1 MYESYFGLKEAP
13 FSIAPNPHYLYMS
26 KQHNEALAHL
36 IYGVEREG
44 GFILLTGEVG
54 TGKTTI
60 CRCFLEQV
68 PENTDVAFILNP
80 KLDSEQLLETI
91 CDELSI
97 GYIGDSLSIKDYTD
111 YINERLLRSHSKGRH
126 TVLIIDEAQNLS
138 PAVLEQLRLLTNL
151 ETHEKKLLQ
160 IILLGQP
167 ELQDIFLK
175 PELRQLSQRV
185 TARFHLD
192 ALTKE
197 EMAPYVYH
205 RLTVAGCAFPEMLFS
220 EKTVQKLYAITKGIP
235 RVINLV
241 CDRSLLG
248 AYAENKKSI
257 EPALLQLAAKE
268 VLGKSLILHKDEKP
282 NAFLLALRSSNWV
295 AILGLC
301 VAFFTLGIVLS
312 AVYTGGFANKPHKV
326 VQPTNT
332 GVSAL
337 EASLAHAAKETVPGI
352 TITDGNEKPP
362 ASIKSPSKLGQ
373 IEGSLTPLSEVDRVV
388 AQPKVLEKDVG
399 LVQNTIYEISLGK
412 LLLRKDLLTEQLSY
426 VNLMKLWGVQYSPDQ
441 DGFACKY
448 ANANGV
454 NCLSKIG
461 SIGVL
466 SHLGLPAILTL
477 FGDDGSKSYVVV
489 KSISP
494 SSAQILVEDSQYM
507 VSIAE
512 LNRYWRGHF
521 VVLWKKPP
529 QYIAPLQPGT
539 IAPLTKWLGK
549 QLDIYEGIENPS
561 LGRSFYDENL
571 VQRVKAFQKQVGEQ
585 ADGIAGVNTL
595 ILLSKH
601 TEKDIPSLTVN
612 KEAL

>member
-1 MYESYFGLKEAP
+1 MYESYFGFSEAP

-26 KQHNEALAHL
+26 RQHNEALAHL

-97 GYIGDSLSIKDYTD
+97 GYIGDTLSIKDYTD

-138 PAVLEQLRLLTNL
+138 SSVLEQLRLLTNL
-151 ETHEKKLLQ
+151 ETNEKKLLQ

-167 ELQDIFLK
+167 ELQDIFLR

-192 ALTKE
+192 ALTRE
-197 EMAPYVYH
+197 EIAPYVYH
-205 RLTVAGCAFPEMLFS
+205 RLSIAGCATPEWLFQDNSIQKLFS
-220 EKTVQKLYAITKGIP
+220 ISKGIP

-248 AYAENKKSI
+248 AYAENKKTVDSG
-257 EPALLQLAAKE
+257 LLQAAAKE
-268 VLGKSLILHKDEKP
+268 VLGKSLVLHQEKRISQVLSLFKT
-282 NAFLLALRSSNWV
+282 NNWV

-301 VAFFTLGIVLS
+301 VACLTLGMVLAS
-312 AVYTGGFANKPHKV
+312 GNFKPGAAVEPPRADVK
-326 VQPTNT
+326 Q
-332 GVSAL
+332 
-337 EASLAHAAKETVPGI
+337 I
-352 TITDGNEKPP
+352 TRDTDLPP
-362 ASIKSPSKLGQ
+362 ASIKPMAGADVASTSGGLDSVNPLVETQRLGVVGFDDLLGQ
-373 IEGSLTPLSEVDRVV
+373 GYELSELSAYVSLL
-388 AQPKVLEKDVG
+388 KV
-399 LVQNTIYEISLGK
+399 
-412 LLLRKDLLTEQLSY
+412 
-426 VNLMKLWGVQYSPDQ
+426 WGIDYTPGS

-448 ANANGV
+448 ANQKGV

-461 SIGVL
+461 SIGGL
-466 SHLGLPAILTL
+466 THLGLPAALTL
-477 FGDDGSKSYVVV
+477 FDKSGDKYYVLLRHIEGDTASFVVDGGVVDMT
-489 KSISP
+489 
-494 SSAQILVEDSQYM
+494 L
-507 VSIAE
+507 AE
-512 LNRYWRGHF
+512 LQKHWRGHF

-529 QYIAPLQPGT
+529 QYVGPLQPGT
-539 IAPLTKWLGK
+539 IAPITKWLGK
-549 QLDIYEGIENPS
+549 QLDIYEGVENPA
-561 LGRSFYDENL
+561 LGRSLYDEAL
-571 VQRVKAFQKQVGEQ
+571 VSRVKAFQKRVGEQ

-595 ILLSKH
+595 ILLSKY
-601 TEKDIPSLTVN
+601 TDQGIPSLSADN
-612 KEAL
+612 EAL

>member
-26 KQHNEALAHL
+26 RQHNEALAHL

-68 PENTDVAFILNP
+68 PENVDVAFILNP

-111 YINERLLRSHSKGRH
+111 YINERLLRSHGKGRH
-126 TVLIIDEAQNLS
+126 TVIIIDEAQNLS

-197 EMAPYVYH
+197 EIAPYVYH
-205 RLTVAGCAFPEMLFS
+205 RLAIADCAFPEMLFP
-220 EKTVQKLYAITKGIP
+220 EKTIQKLYSISKGIP

-257 EPALLQLAAKE
+257 ETPLLQTAAKE
-268 VLGKSLILHKDEKP
+268 VLGKSLILHKEESRTLFRTL
-282 NAFLLALRSSNWV
+282 NVSNNWI

-301 VAFFTLGIVLS
+301 IACLTLGIVLS
-312 AVYTGGFANKPHKV
+312 TFVLE
-326 VQPTNT
+326 
-332 GVSAL
+332 GVSTNQIIGSTQAPTDFQK
-337 EASLAHAAKETVPGI
+337 ENFVNAHG
-352 TITDGNEKPP
+352 DLPP
-362 ASIKSPSKLGQ
+362 ASLKLSKAETTINRDDDHEEAENKNVPKSL
-373 IEGSLTPLSEVDRVV
+373 ETALDSLPLTNNESIFKELL
-388 AQPKVLEKDVG
+388 AQGE
-399 LVQNTIYEISLGK
+399 
-412 LLLRKDLLTEQLSY
+412 LTEQLSY
-426 VNLMKLWGVQYSPDQ
+426 VNLMSLWGIQYQPAE

-448 ANANGV
+448 AKANGV

-461 SIGVL
+461 SVGVVA
-466 SHLGLPAILTL
+466 HLGLPAILTL
-477 FGDDGSKSYVVV
+477 FDSNGEKHFVVV
-489 KSISP
+489 RSVSGESVQLIVNNVD
-494 SSAQILVEDSQYM
+494 VEMSL
-507 VSIAE
+507 SE
-512 LNRYWRGHF
+512 LHKHWRGHF

-529 QYIAPLQPGT
+529 QYVTPLKPGT
-539 IAPLTKWLGK
+539 IGPLTKWLAK
-549 QLDIYEGIENPS
+549 QLDIYEGVKHPS
-561 LGRSFYDENL
+561 LGRSFYDEAL

-595 ILLSKH
+595 ILLSNYTDKN
-601 TEKDIPSLTVN
+601 IPSFSVK
-612 KEAL
+612 KETM

>member
-44 GFILLTGEVG
+44 GFVLLTGEVG

-68 PENTDVAFILNP
+68 PENVDVAFILNP

-126 TVLIIDEAQNLS
+126 TVIIIDEAQNLS
-138 PAVLEQLRLLTNL
+138 PTVLEQLRLLTNL

-197 EMAPYVYH
+197 EIAPYVYH
-205 RLTVAGCAFPEMLFS
+205 RLSVADCAFPEVLFP
-220 EKTVQKLYAITKGIP
+220 EKTIQKLYSISKGIP

-241 CDRSLLG
+241 GDRSLLG

-257 EPALLQLAAKE
+257 ENPLLQKAAKE
-268 VLGKSLILHKDEKP
+268 VLGKSLVLHKDEKRT
-282 NAFLLALRSSNWV
+282 FFRSMMASNNWV

-301 VAFFTLGIVLS
+301 IACLTLGIVLATVFLEGTIGNQS
-312 AVYTGGFANKPHKV
+312 TAVTQAPVDLSKGTPI
-326 VQPTNT
+326 NT
-332 GVSAL
+332 PL
-337 EASLAHAAKETVPGI
+337 DL
-352 TITDGNEKPP
+352 PP
-362 ASIKSPSKLGQ
+362 ASLKLSKA
-373 IEGSLTPLSEVDRVV
+373 EGVLNKPNDLNDIDV
-388 AQPKVLEKDVG
+388 ADVHRVLETSVI
-399 LVQNTIYEISLGK
+399 VSPIINSPLGFK
-412 LLLRKDLLTEQLSY
+412 ELLAKGTLTEQLSY
-426 VNLMKLWGVQYSPDQ
+426 VSLMSLWGIQYRPEQ

-448 ANANGV
+448 AKANGV

-461 SIGVL
+461 SVGVVA
-466 SHLGLPAILTL
+466 HLGLPAILTL
-477 FGDDGSKSYVVV
+477 FDNEGGKHFVVV
-489 KSISP
+489 RSISDE
-494 SSAQILVEDSQYM
+494 SVQLIVDDFDVEM
-507 VSIAE
+507 SIAE
-512 LNRYWRGHF
+512 LHKHWRGHF

-529 QYIAPLQPGT
+529 LYVAPLTPGT
-539 IAPLTKWLGK
+539 IGPMTKWLGK
-549 QLDIYEGIENPS
+549 QLDIYEGVKNPA
-561 LGRSFYDENL
+561 LGRSFYDEAL

-595 ILLSKH
+595 ILLSNYTDKN
-601 TEKDIPSLTVN
+601 IPSFSVN
-612 KEAL
+612 RETM

>member
-68 PENTDVAFILNP
+68 PENVDVAFILNP

-126 TVLIIDEAQNLS
+126 TVIIIDEAQNLS

-197 EMAPYVYH
+197 EIAPYVYH
-205 RLTVAGCAFPEMLFS
+205 RLAIADCAFPEVLFP
-220 EKTVQKLYAITKGIP
+220 EKTIQKLYSISKGIP

-257 EPALLQLAAKE
+257 ESPLLQTAAKE
-268 VLGKSLILHKDEKP
+268 VLGKSLVLHKDDKK
-282 NAFLLALRSSNWV
+282 AFFKSLVVSNNWI

-301 VAFFTLGIVLS
+301 IACLTLGIVLS
-312 AVYTGGFANKPHKV
+312 TLFLDGKPTK
-326 VQPTNT
+326 QTISATQAPIDLTEESIINT
-332 GVSAL
+332 
-337 EASLAHAAKETVPGI
+337 HA
-352 TITDGNEKPP
+352 DRPP
-362 ASIKSPSKLGQ
+362 ASLKL
-373 IEGSLTPLSEVDRVV
+373 
-388 AQPKVLEKDVG
+388 PKVGKITNKTNNQNGVVNNDEKEA
-399 LVQNTIYEISLGK
+399 LAPSIEPQPISSHWLGFNE
-412 LLLRKDLLTEQLSY
+412 LLAKGELTEQLSY
-426 VNLMKLWGVQYSPDQ
+426 VSLMKLWGIHFRPGQ

-448 ANANGV
+448 AKANGV

-461 SIGVL
+461 SVGVVA
-466 SHLGLPAILTL
+466 HLGLPAILTL
-477 FGDDGSKSYVVV
+477 FDTDGGKHFVVV
-489 KSISP
+489 RSIADESVQLIVNDFEVEMSIS
-494 SSAQILVEDSQYM
+494 
-507 VSIAE
+507 E
-512 LNRYWRGHF
+512 LHKHWRGHF

-529 QYIAPLQPGT
+529 LYVTPLKPGT
-539 IAPLTKWLGK
+539 IGPMTKWLGK
-549 QLDIYEGIENPS
+549 QLDIYEGVKHPS
-561 LGRSFYDENL
+561 LGRSFYDDAL
-571 VQRVKAFQKQVGEQ
+571 VQRLKAFQKEVGEQ

-595 ILLSKH
+595 ILLSNH
-601 TEKDIPSLTVN
+601 TDKNIPSFSINRETM
-612 KEAL
+612 

>member
-68 PENTDVAFILNP
+68 PENVDVAFILNP

-126 TVLIIDEAQNLS
+126 TVIIIDEAQNLS

-197 EMAPYVYH
+197 EIAPYVYH
-205 RLTVAGCAFPEMLFS
+205 RLMIADCAFPEVLFP
-220 EKTVQKLYAITKGIP
+220 EKTIHKLYSISKGIP

-257 EPALLQLAAKE
+257 EIPLLQTAAKE
-268 VLGKSLILHKDEKP
+268 VLGKSLILHKDENKT
-282 NAFLLALRSSNWV
+282 FFRSLMVSNNWV

-301 VAFFTLGIVLS
+301 IACLTLGIVLS
-312 AVYTGGFANKPHKV
+312 TFFLEGSVRNQSASITQA
-326 VQPTNT
+326 PTDLSKDSPINMS
-332 GVSAL
+332 VDL
-337 EASLAHAAKETVPGI
+337 
-352 TITDGNEKPP
+352 PP
-362 ASIKSPSKLGQ
+362 ASLRLPVVGGVPKKPNNPNDSDNTDVQLGLEIPIASLPMTNPPVKLN
-373 IEGSLTPLSEVDRVV
+373 ELL
-388 AQPKVLEKDVG
+388 AK
-399 LVQNTIYEISLGK
+399 GK
-412 LLLRKDLLTEQLSY
+412 LTEQLSY
-426 VNLMKLWGVQYSPDQ
+426 VSLMRLWGIQYEPEQ
-441 DGFACKY
+441 DGFACRY
-448 ANANGV
+448 AKEKGV

-461 SIGVL
+461 SVGVVA
-466 SHLGLPAILTL
+466 HLGLPAILTL
-477 FGDDGSKSYVVV
+477 FDNEGTKHFVVV
-489 KSISP
+489 SSISDE
-494 SSAQILVEDSQYM
+494 SVRLMVNDFDVEM
-507 VSIAE
+507 SIAE
-512 LNRYWRGHF
+512 LHKHWRGHF

-529 QYIAPLQPGT
+529 LYVSPLKPGT
-539 IAPLTKWLGK
+539 IGPMTKWLGK
-549 QLDIYEGIENPS
+549 QLDIYEGVKNPT
-561 LGRSFYDENL
+561 LGRSFYDEAL

-595 ILLSKH
+595 ILLSNYTDKN
-601 TEKDIPSLTVN
+601 IPSFSVN
-612 KEAL
+612 RETM

>member
-26 KQHNEALAHL
+26 RQHNEALAHL

-68 PENTDVAFILNP
+68 PENVDVAFILNP

-111 YINERLLRSHSKGRH
+111 YINERLLRSHGKGRH
-126 TVLIIDEAQNLS
+126 TVIIIDEAQNLS

-197 EMAPYVYH
+197 EIAPYVYH
-205 RLTVAGCAFPEMLFS
+205 RLAIADCAFPEMLFP
-220 EKTVQKLYAITKGIP
+220 EKTIQKLYSISKGIP

-257 EPALLQLAAKE
+257 ETPLLQTAAKE
-268 VLGKSLILHKDEKP
+268 VLGKSLILHKEE
-282 NAFLLALRSSNWV
+282 NRTLFRTLLVSNNWI

-301 VAFFTLGIVLS
+301 IACLTLGIVLS
-312 AVYTGGFANKPHKV
+312 TFFLEGGS
-326 VQPTNT
+326 TNQT
-332 GVSAL
+332 ISTTQAPIDL
-337 EASLAHAAKETVPGI
+337 QKENFVNSPG
-352 TITDGNEKPP
+352 DLPP
-362 ASIKSPSKLGQ
+362 ASLKLSKAETAINRGNHHKGIENKNVQKSL
-373 IEGSLTPLSEVDRVV
+373 EVALDSLPLTNNESIFKELL
-388 AQPKVLEKDVG
+388 AQGE
-399 LVQNTIYEISLGK
+399 
-412 LLLRKDLLTEQLSY
+412 LTEQLSY
-426 VNLMKLWGVQYSPDQ
+426 VNLMSLWGIQYQPAE

-448 ANANGV
+448 AKANGV

-461 SIGVL
+461 SVGVVA
-466 SHLGLPAILTL
+466 HLGLPAILTL
-477 FGDDGSKSYVVV
+477 FDSNGGKHFVVV
-489 KSISP
+489 RSVSGESVRI
-494 SSAQILVEDSQYM
+494 IVNNVDVEMSL
-507 VSIAE
+507 SE
-512 LNRYWRGHF
+512 LHKHWRGHF

-529 QYIAPLQPGT
+529 QYVTPLKPGT
-539 IAPLTKWLGK
+539 IGPLTKWLAK
-549 QLDIYEGIENPS
+549 QLDIYEGVKHPS
-561 LGRSFYDENL
+561 LGRSFYDDAL

-595 ILLSKH
+595 ILLSNYTDKN
-601 TEKDIPSLTVN
+601 IPSFSVK
-612 KEAL
+612 KETM

>member
-68 PENTDVAFILNP
+68 PENVDVAFILNP

-111 YINERLLRSHSKGRH
+111 YINERLLRSHGKGRH
-126 TVLIIDEAQNLS
+126 TVIIIDEAQNLE

-192 ALTKE
+192 ALTKDE
-197 EMAPYVYH
+197 IAPYVFH
-205 RLTVAGCAFPEMLFS
+205 RLAVAGCTFPDVLFPE
-220 EKTVQKLYAITKGIP
+220 KTIQKLYSISKGIP

-241 CDRSLLG
+241 CDRSMLG
-248 AYAENKKSI
+248 AYAENKKCI
-257 EPALLQLAAKE
+257 EGPLLQKAAKE
-268 VLGKSLILHKDEKP
+268 VLGKSLVLHKEGTRTWLG
-282 NAFLLALRSSNWV
+282 NSLQSNNWV
-295 AILGLC
+295 SVLGLC
-301 VAFFTLGIVLS
+301 IACLTLGIVLS
-312 AVYTGGFANKPHKV
+312 SFLLESAQKNTVSGDRAISLDNIKREAGYTPPH
-326 VQPTNT
+326 
-332 GVSAL
+332 L
-337 EASLAHAAKETVPGI
+337 
-352 TITDGNEKPP
+352 PP
-362 ASIKSPSKLGQ
+362 ASLKSSKAA
-373 IEGSLTPLSEVDRVV
+373 IATSTFSASTETPLPDTHIPLSTPVDI
-388 AQPKVLEKDVG
+388 PTSNENLLKFEEL
-399 LVQNTIYEISLGK
+399 LVKGQQ
-412 LLLRKDLLTEQLSY
+412 TEQLAY
-426 VNLMKLWGVQYSPDQ
+426 MNLMSLWGIQYQPEQ
-441 DGFACKY
+441 DGFACKF
-448 ANANGV
+448 AKAHGV
-454 NCLSKIG
+454 NCLSKMG
-461 SIGVL
+461 SVGVIA
-466 SHLGLPAILTL
+466 HLGLPAILTL
-477 FGDDGSKSYVVV
+477 FDSAGDKHFVVV
-489 KSISP
+489 SSVTDESVKLVVNESNVDMSIS
-494 SSAQILVEDSQYM
+494 
-507 VSIAE
+507 E
-512 LNRYWRGHF
+512 LHKHWRGHF

-529 QYIAPLQPGT
+529 QYVGPLKPGT
-539 IAPLTKWLGK
+539 IAPMTKWLGK
-549 QLDIYEGIENPS
+549 QLDIYEGVKHPV
-561 LGRSFYDENL
+561 LGRSFYDDAL
-571 VQRVKAFQKQVGEQ
+571 VKRVKAFQTQVGEQ

-595 ILLSKH
+595 ILLSNH
-601 TEKDIPSLTVN
+601 TDKNIPSFSVR
-612 KEAL
+612 KETM

>member
-26 KQHNEALAHL
+26 RQHNEALAHL

-68 PENTDVAFILNP
+68 PENVDVAFILNP

-111 YINERLLRSHSKGRH
+111 YINQRLLRSHSKGRH
-126 TVLIIDEAQNLS
+126 TVIIIDEAQNLS
-138 PAVLEQLRLLTNL
+138 PTVLEQLRLLTNL

-197 EMAPYVYH
+197 EIAPYVYH
-205 RLTVAGCAFPEMLFS
+205 RLAVAGCAFPEMLFP
-220 EKTVQKLYAITKGIP
+220 EKTIHKLYSISKGIP

-248 AYAENKKSI
+248 AYAENKKCI
-257 EPALLQLAAKE
+257 ENPLLQKAAKE
-268 VLGKSLILHKDEKP
+268 VLGKSLVLHKDEKA
-282 NAFLLALRSSNWV
+282 AFFKSMIVSNNWI

-301 VAFFTLGIVLS
+301 IACLTLGIVLS
-312 AVYTGGFANKPHKV
+312 AFFIEGASKNQIIGATQAPIDLSKESLIDT
-326 VQPTNT
+326 PTD
-332 GVSAL
+332 L
-337 EASLAHAAKETVPGI
+337 
-352 TITDGNEKPP
+352 PP
-362 ASIKSPSKLGQ
+362 ASLISSKTEFISSQISDDSAGKSAGESVGKSAEVGVAASSDVDLAVEHSIKSN
-373 IEGSLTPLSEVDRVV
+373 DM
-388 AQPKVLEKDVG
+388 VG
-399 LVQNTIYEISLGK
+399 FD
-412 LLLRKDLLTEQLSY
+412 DLLAKGELNKQLSY
-426 VNLMKLWGVQYSPDQ
+426 VSLMRLWGIQYRPEQ

-448 ANANGV
+448 AKANGV
-454 NCLSKIG
+454 TCLSKIG
-461 SIGVL
+461 SVGVVA
-466 SHLGLPAILTL
+466 HLGLPAILTL
-477 FGDDGSKSYVVV
+477 FDSDGGKHFVVARSV
-489 KSISP
+489 NDESVQLIVNDVEVEMSIS
-494 SSAQILVEDSQYM
+494 
-507 VSIAE
+507 E
-512 LNRYWRGHF
+512 LHKHWRGHF
-521 VVLWKKPP
+521 VVLWKRPP
-529 QYIAPLQPGT
+529 QYVSPLKPGT
-539 IAPLTKWLGK
+539 IGPMTKWLGK
-549 QLDIYEGIENPS
+549 QLDIYEGVKHPS
-561 LGRSFYDENL
+561 LGRSYYDDAL

-595 ILLSKH
+595 IMLSNY
-601 TEKDIPSLTVN
+601 TEKNIPSFSVN
-612 KEAL
+612 RETM

>member
-68 PENTDVAFILNP
+68 PENVDVAFILNP

-126 TVLIIDEAQNLS
+126 TVIIIDEAQNLS

-197 EMAPYVYH
+197 EIAPYVYH
-205 RLTVAGCAFPEMLFS
+205 RLTVADCAFPEELFP
-220 EKTVQKLYAITKGIP
+220 EKTIQKLYSISKGIP

-257 EPALLQLAAKE
+257 EIPLLQTAAKE
-268 VLGKSLILHKDEKP
+268 VLGKSLVLHKDEKKT
-282 NAFLLALRSSNWV
+282 FFRSMMTSNNWV

-301 VAFFTLGIVLS
+301 IACLTLGIVLS
-312 AVYTGGFANKPHKV
+312 TFFLESMISS
-326 VQPTNT
+326 QRT
-332 GVSAL
+332 GVMQAPVDLS
-337 EASLAHAAKETVPGI
+337 KESSVNTPL
-352 TITDGNEKPP
+352 DLPP
-362 ASIKSPSKLGQ
+362 ASLKNIPNDTGVAGAPRVFETNVASPIVGNH
-373 IEGSLTPLSEVDRVV
+373 RVGFDELL
-388 AQPKVLEKDVG
+388 AK
-399 LVQNTIYEISLGK
+399 GK
-412 LLLRKDLLTEQLSY
+412 LTEQLSY
-426 VNLMKLWGVQYSPDQ
+426 VNLMRLWGIQYRPEQ

-448 ANANGV
+448 AKANGV

-461 SIGVL
+461 SVGVVA
-466 SHLGLPAILTL
+466 HLGLPAILTL
-477 FGDDGSKSYVVV
+477 FDNNGGKHFVVV
-489 KSISP
+489 NSVSDESVRLIVDH
-494 SSAQILVEDSQYM
+494 LDVEM
-507 VSIAE
+507 SIAE
-512 LNRYWRGHF
+512 LHKHWHGHF

-529 QYIAPLQPGT
+529 QYVSPLKPGT
-539 IAPLTKWLGK
+539 IGPMTKWLGK
-549 QLDIYEGIENPS
+549 QLDIYEGVKNPA
-561 LGRSFYDENL
+561 LGRSFYDEEL

-595 ILLSKH
+595 ILLSNH
-601 TEKDIPSLTVN
+601 TDKNIPSFSVN
-612 KEAL
+612 REPM

>member
-54 TGKTTI
+54 TGKTTT

-68 PENTDVAFILNP
+68 PENVDVAFILNP

-111 YINERLLRSHSKGRH
+111 YINQRLLRSHSKGRH
-126 TVLIIDEAQNLS
+126 TVIIIDEAQNLS
-138 PAVLEQLRLLTNL
+138 PTVLEQLRLLTNL

-197 EMAPYVYH
+197 EIAPYVYH
-205 RLTVAGCAFPEMLFS
+205 RLAVAGCAFPEMLFP
-220 EKTVQKLYAITKGIP
+220 EKAIQKLYSISKGIP

-248 AYAENKKSI
+248 AYAENKKSV
-257 EPALLQLAAKE
+257 ENSLLQKAAKE
-268 VLGKSLILHKDEKP
+268 VLGKSLVLHKDEKA
-282 NAFLLALRSSNWV
+282 AFFKSMAVSNNWI

-301 VAFFTLGIVLS
+301 IACLTLGIVLS
-312 AVYTGGFANKPHKV
+312 AFFLK
-326 VQPTNT
+326 
-332 GVSAL
+332 GVTTHQIIDATQTPVDLSK
-337 EASLAHAAKETVPGI
+337 ESLVDVPV
-352 TITDGNEKPP
+352 DLPP
-362 ASIKSPSKLGQ
+362 ASLISSGAQLITNVIGDDNIGKSVKVSARKNAEKGVAASA
-373 IEGSLTPLSEVDRVV
+373 GVD
-388 AQPKVLEKDVG
+388 LDFD
-399 LVQNTIYEISLGK
+399 
-412 LLLRKDLLTEQLSY
+412 DLLAKGGLSKQLSY
-426 VNLMKLWGVQYSPDQ
+426 VSLMKLWGVQYRPEQ
-441 DGFACKY
+441 DGFACKH
-448 ANANGV
+448 AKANGV
-454 NCLSKIG
+454 TCLSKIG
-461 SIGVL
+461 SVGVVA
-466 SHLGLPAILTL
+466 HLGLPAILTL
-477 FGDDGSKSYVVV
+477 FDGDGGKHFVVARSV
-489 KSISP
+489 TNESVQLIVNDADVEMSIS
-494 SSAQILVEDSQYM
+494 
-507 VSIAE
+507 E
-512 LNRYWRGHF
+512 LHKHWRGHF
-521 VVLWKKPP
+521 AVLWKKPP
-529 QYIAPLQPGT
+529 QYVTPLKPGT
-539 IAPLTKWLGK
+539 IGPMTKWLGK
-549 QLDIYEGIENPS
+549 QLDIYEGVKHPS
-561 LGRSFYDENL
+561 LGRSYYDDAL
-571 VQRVKAFQKQVGEQ
+571 VQRVKAFQKQVGEH

-595 ILLSKH
+595 ILLSSY
-601 TEKDIPSLTVN
+601 TEKNIPSFSVD
-612 KEAL
+612 KETM